1 MERFFAMRVI
11 TGSARG
17 RRLSAPAGM
26 DVRPTSDKV
35 KEAVFSVVQ
44 FDLPGSAVLDLFAG
58 SGQLGIE
65 ALSRGADSCVFVDS
79 SRVSAETARENIAAA
94 GFKNEAT
101 VMNSDSEQYLRMCRQ
116 TFDITFVDPPY
127 KKGLIERVMPL
138 LCGHMSDR
146 GAVLC
151 EHEKGLILP
160 ENFGGLV
167 KRKTYRYGKTEV
179 TLYRNGKEEEAE

>member
-1 MERFFAMRVI
+1 MRVI

-65 ALSRGADSCVFVDS
+65 ALSRGANSCVFVDN
-79 SRVSAETARENIAAA
+79 SRVSVETARENINAA

-101 VMNSDSEQYLRMCRQ
+101 VMNSDAEQYLRMCRQ
-116 TFDITFVDPPY
+116 TFDVAFVDPPY
-127 KKGLIERVMPL
+127 KKGLIEKVMPL

-160 ENFGGLV
+160 ESFGGLV
-167 KRKTYRYGKTEV
+167 RQKTYRYGKTEV